1 MTLFSSSVKYGFP
14 TQKPL
19 SISVKIYLDIFTEL
33 CIQALIMFNLGEL
46 NSSNNLLLDYLKKQ
60 SPETLATVAQ
70 SVTPE
75 AQQII
80 NQNIQNLLGM
90 LPPPHFNV
98 SITTDRE
105 NLAGLIGS
113 AMMTGY
119 FIRQMETRM
128 QLDHSLSSVS
138 SPE

>member
-1 MTLFSSSVKYGFP
+1 
-14 TQKPL
+14 
-19 SISVKIYLDIFTEL
+19 
-33 CIQALIMFNLGEL
+33 MFNIGEI
-46 NSSNNLLLDYLKKQ
+46 NSSNNLLLDYLKNQ
-60 SPETLATVAQ
+60 SPEILATVAQ
-70 SVTPE
+70 SVSPE

-80 NQNIQNLLGM
+80 SQNIQNLLGI
-90 LPPPHFNV
+90 LPPSNFNV

-128 QLDHSLSSVS
+128 HLDQSLASI
-138 SPE
+138 E

>member
-1 MTLFSSSVKYGFP
+1 
-14 TQKPL
+14 
-19 SISVKIYLDIFTEL
+19 
-33 CIQALIMFNLGEL
+33 MFNLGEL
-46 NSSNNLLLDYLKKQ
+46 NSSNNLLLDYLKNQ
-60 SPETLATVAQ
+60 TPETLATVAQ
-70 SVTPE
+70 SVSPE

-80 NQNIQNLLGM
+80 SQNIQNLLGI
-90 LPPPHFNV
+90 LPPAHFNV

-128 QLDHSLSSVS
+128 QLDHSLAETNN
-138 SPE
+138 P

>member
-1 MTLFSSSVKYGFP
+1 
-14 TQKPL
+14 
-19 SISVKIYLDIFTEL
+19 
-33 CIQALIMFNLGEL
+33 MFNLGEL
-46 NSSNNLLLDYLKKQ
+46 NSSNNLLLDYLKNQ
-60 SPETLATVAQ
+60 TPETLATVAQ
-70 SVTPE
+70 SVSPE

-80 NQNIQNLLGM
+80 NQNIQNLLGI
-90 LPPPHFNV
+90 LPPSHFNV

-128 QLDHSLSSVS
+128 QLDHSLADITK
-138 SPE
+138 

>member
-1 MTLFSSSVKYGFP
+1 
-14 TQKPL
+14 
-19 SISVKIYLDIFTEL
+19 
-33 CIQALIMFNLGEL
+33 MFNLGETS
-46 NSSNNLLLDYLKKQ
+46 SSNNILLDYLKNQ

-70 SVTPE
+70 SVSPE
-75 AQQII
+75 VQQII
-80 NQNIQNLLGM
+80 NQNIQSLLGI
-90 LPPPHFNV
+90 LPPSNFNV

-128 QLDHSLSSVS
+128 QLDNSLASI
-138 SPE
+138 E

>member
-1 MTLFSSSVKYGFP
+1 
-14 TQKPL
+14 
-19 SISVKIYLDIFTEL
+19 
-33 CIQALIMFNLGEL
+33 MFNLGEL
-46 NSSNNLLLDYLKKQ
+46 NSSNNLLLDYLKTQ

-70 SVTPE
+70 SVSPE
-75 AQQII
+75 VQQII
-80 NQNIQNLLGM
+80 HQNIQNLVGV

-105 NLAGLIGS
+105 NLANLIGS

-128 QLDHSLSSVS
+128 QLDHALASVS
-138 SPE
+138 SPEA

>member
-1 MTLFSSSVKYGFP
+1 LGHLSYAPFSSKNSIRLFF
-14 TQKPL
+14 TQ
-19 SISVKIYLDIFTEL
+19 
-33 CIQALIMFNLGEL
+33 IQSLYTF
-46 NSSNNLLLDYLKKQ
+46 LLLLSVNQ
-60 SPETLATVAQ
+60 VAQ
-70 SVTPE
+70 SVSPE

-80 NQNIQNLLGM
+80 SQNIQNLLGI
-90 LPPPHFNV
+90 LPPSNFNV

-128 QLDHSLSSVS
+128 QLDQSLASI
-138 SPE
+138 E

>member
-1 MTLFSSSVKYGFP
+1 
-14 TQKPL
+14 
-19 SISVKIYLDIFTEL
+19 
-33 CIQALIMFNLGEL
+33 MFNLGEL
-46 NSSNNLLLDYLKKQ
+46 NSSNNLLLDYLKQQ

-70 SVTPE
+70 SVSPE
-75 AQQII
+75 VHQII
-80 NQNIQNLLGM
+80 NQNIQNLVGM

-105 NLAGLIGS
+105 NLANLIGS

-128 QLDHSLSSVS
+128 QLDHSLASI
-138 SPE
+138 E

>member
-1 MTLFSSSVKYGFP
+1 
-14 TQKPL
+14 
-19 SISVKIYLDIFTEL
+19 
-33 CIQALIMFNLGEL
+33 MFNLGQLES
-46 NSSNNLLLDYLKKQ
+46 NNNLLLDYLKNQ

-70 SVTPE
+70 TVTPE

-80 NQNIQNLLGM
+80 SQNIQNLIGI
-90 LPPPHFNV
+90 LPLPNFNV

-119 FIRQMETRM
+119 FIRQMEIRM
-128 QLDHSLSSVS
+128 QLDHSLDAVS
-138 SPE
+138 IPEA

>member
-1 MTLFSSSVKYGFP
+1 
-14 TQKPL
+14 
-19 SISVKIYLDIFTEL
+19 
-33 CIQALIMFNLGEL
+33 MFNLGEI
-46 NSSNNLLLDYLKKQ
+46 NSNNNILLDYLKNQ

-70 SVTPE
+70 SVSPE
-75 AQQII
+75 VQQII
-80 NQNIQNLLGM
+80 NQNIQNLVGM

-105 NLAGLIGS
+105 NLANLIGS

-128 QLDHSLSSVS
+128 QLDQSLSAI
-138 SPE
+138 

>member
-1 MTLFSSSVKYGFP
+1 
-14 TQKPL
+14 
-19 SISVKIYLDIFTEL
+19 
-33 CIQALIMFNLGEL
+33 MFNIGEI
-46 NSSNNLLLDYLKKQ
+46 NSSNNLLLDYLKNQ
-60 SPETLATVAQ
+60 SPDILATVAQ
-70 SVTPE
+70 SVSPE

-80 NQNIQNLLGM
+80 SQNIQNLLGI
-90 LPPPHFNV
+90 LPPSNFNV

-128 QLDHSLSSVS
+128 QLDQSLASI
-138 SPE
+138 E

>member
-1 MTLFSSSVKYGFP
+1 
-14 TQKPL
+14 
-19 SISVKIYLDIFTEL
+19 
-33 CIQALIMFNLGEL
+33 MFNLGEL
-46 NSSNNLLLDYLKKQ
+46 DSNNNLLLEYLKKQ
-60 SPETLATVAQ
+60 SPDTLATVAQ
-70 SVTPE
+70 SVSPE

-80 NQNIQNLLGM
+80 NQNIQNLIGI
-90 LPPPHFNV
+90 LPSQHFNV

-128 QLDHSLSSVS
+128 QLDHSLTVS
-138 SPE
+138 STEA

>member
-1 MTLFSSSVKYGFP
+1 
-14 TQKPL
+14 
-19 SISVKIYLDIFTEL
+19 
-33 CIQALIMFNLGEL
+33 MFNLGEL
-46 NSSNNLLLDYLKKQ
+46 NSSSSNLLLDYLKNQ

-80 NQNIQNLLGM
+80 NQNIQNLLGI
-90 LPPPHFNV
+90 LPPQHFNV

-128 QLDHSLSSVS
+128 HLDHSL
-138 SPE
+138 ETL

>member
-1 MTLFSSSVKYGFP
+1 
-14 TQKPL
+14 
-19 SISVKIYLDIFTEL
+19 
-33 CIQALIMFNLGEL
+33 MFNLGEL

-80 NQNIQNLLGM
+80 NQNIQNLLGI

>member
-1 MTLFSSSVKYGFP
+1 
-14 TQKPL
+14 
-19 SISVKIYLDIFTEL
+19 
-33 CIQALIMFNLGEL
+33 MFNLGEL
-46 NSSNNLLLDYLKKQ
+46 NSSNNLLLDYLKDQ

-70 SVTPE
+70 SVSPE

-80 NQNIQNLLGM
+80 HQNIQNLLGI
-90 LPPPHFNV
+90 LPPPQFNV
-98 SITTDRE
+98 TITADRE

-128 QLDHSLSSVS
+128 QLDKSFA
-138 SPE
+138 E

>member
-1 MTLFSSSVKYGFP
+1 
-14 TQKPL
+14 
-19 SISVKIYLDIFTEL
+19 
-33 CIQALIMFNLGEL
+33 MFNLGEL
-46 NSSNNLLLDYLKKQ
+46 NSTNNLLLDYLKEQ
-60 SPETLATVAQ
+60 SPETLATVAR
-70 SVTPE
+70 SVSPE

-80 NQNIQNLLGM
+80 NQNIQNLVGM

-105 NLAGLIGS
+105 NLANLIGS

-128 QLDHSLSSVS
+128 QLDESLKSV
-138 SPE
+138 

>member
-1 MTLFSSSVKYGFP
+1 
-14 TQKPL
+14 
-19 SISVKIYLDIFTEL
+19 
-33 CIQALIMFNLGEL
+33 MFNLGEL
-46 NSSNNLLLDYLKKQ
+46 NSSNNLLLDYLKNQ
-60 SPETLATVAQ
+60 TPETLATVAQ
-70 SVTPE
+70 SVSPE

-80 NQNIQNLLGM
+80 NQNIQNLLGI
-90 LPPPHFNV
+90 LPPAHFNV

-128 QLDHSLSSVS
+128 QLDHSLADIT
-138 SPE
+138 SP

>member
-1 MTLFSSSVKYGFP
+1 
-14 TQKPL
+14 
-19 SISVKIYLDIFTEL
+19 
-33 CIQALIMFNLGEL
+33 MFNLGEL
-46 NSSNNLLLDYLKKQ
+46 ESSNNLLLEYLKQ
-60 SPETLATVAQ
+60 QAPETLATVAQ

-80 NQNIQNLLGM
+80 SQNIQNLLGI
-90 LPPPHFNV
+90 LPSQNFNV

-128 QLDHSLSSVS
+128 QLDRSLDSISSLDS
-138 SPE
+138 

>member
-1 MTLFSSSVKYGFP
+1 
-14 TQKPL
+14 
-19 SISVKIYLDIFTEL
+19 
-33 CIQALIMFNLGEL
+33 MFNLGEL
-46 NSSNNLLLDYLKKQ
+46 NSTNNLLLDYLKNQ
-60 SPETLATVAQ
+60 SPETLTTVAQ

-80 NQNIQNLLGM
+80 NQNIQNLLGI

-98 SITTDRE
+98 SVTTDRE

-128 QLDHSLSSVS
+128 QLDHSFANVD
-138 SPE
+138 SPQP

>member
-1 MTLFSSSVKYGFP
+1 E
-14 TQKPL
+14 
-19 SISVKIYLDIFTEL
+19 I
-33 CIQALIMFNLGEL
+33 
-46 NSSNNLLLDYLKKQ
+46 
-60 SPETLATVAQ
+60 LATVAQ
-70 SVTPE
+70 SVSPE

-80 NQNIQNLLGM
+80 SQNIQNLLGI
-90 LPPPHFNV
+90 LPPSNFNV

-128 QLDHSLSSVS
+128 QLDQSLASI
-138 SPE
+138 E

>member
-1 MTLFSSSVKYGFP
+1 
-14 TQKPL
+14 
-19 SISVKIYLDIFTEL
+19 
-33 CIQALIMFNLGEL
+33 MFNIGEL
-46 NSSNNLLLDYLKKQ
+46 NSSNNLLLDYLKNQ

-70 SVTPE
+70 SVSPE

-80 NQNIQNLLGM
+80 SQNIQNLLGI
-90 LPPPHFNV
+90 LPPSNFNV

-128 QLDHSLSSVS
+128 QLDQSLASI
-138 SPE
+138 E

>member
-1 MTLFSSSVKYGFP
+1 
-14 TQKPL
+14 
-19 SISVKIYLDIFTEL
+19 
-33 CIQALIMFNLGEL
+33 MFNLGEL

>member
-1 MTLFSSSVKYGFP
+1 
-14 TQKPL
+14 
-19 SISVKIYLDIFTEL
+19 
-33 CIQALIMFNLGEL
+33 MFNLGEL
-46 NSSNNLLLDYLKKQ
+46 NSTNNLLLDYLKNQ
-60 SPETLATVAQ
+60 SPETLTIVAQ

-80 NQNIQNLLGM
+80 NQNIQNLLGI

-98 SITTDRE
+98 SVTTDRE

-113 AMMTGY
+113 ALMTGY

-128 QLDHSLSSVS
+128 QLDHSFANVD
-138 SPE
+138 SPQA

>member
-1 MTLFSSSVKYGFP
+1 
-14 TQKPL
+14 
-19 SISVKIYLDIFTEL
+19 
-33 CIQALIMFNLGEL
+33 MFNLGEL
-46 NSSNNLLLDYLKKQ
+46 NSSSSNLLLDYLKNQ

-80 NQNIQNLLGM
+80 NQNIQNLLGI
-90 LPPPHFNV
+90 LPPQHFNV

-119 FIRQMETRM
+119 FIRQIETRM
-128 QLDHSLSSVS
+128 QLEHSLETLSLLPLKSKGGAKRRLYFLGVLNKKGS
-138 SPE
+138 A

>member
-1 MTLFSSSVKYGFP
+1 
-14 TQKPL
+14 
-19 SISVKIYLDIFTEL
+19 
-33 CIQALIMFNLGEL
+33 MFNLGEL
-46 NSSNNLLLDYLKKQ
+46 NSSNNLLLDYLKNQ
-60 SPETLATVAQ
+60 SPETLATVAM

-75 AQQII
+75 VQQII
-80 NQNIQNLLGM
+80 NQNIQNLVGM

-128 QLDHSLSSVS
+128 QLDHSLAATS
-138 SPE
+138 SPEQ